1 MRVFLTFVLMM
12 LAAGGM
18 PAHATVNVVTTL
30 PDLADFVRIAG
41 GDLVKVDNIVRGD
54 QNPHYIEVKP
64 SYMMKLRSA
73 QLFFM
78 VGMELEKWAP
88 QIIDGSRNSS
98 LVVVDLSQGITK
110 LEVPTRL
117 DASEGDVHRFG
128 NPHYWLDPRNV
139 PVIMEEI
146 VTALSQ
152 ASPADAPTFKANAAA
167 YVKTLEAKT
176 REWESLMKPMQ
187 GRQIITFHRSW
198 TYFAAWLNLT
208 VAEQVEPKPGVPPS
222 PSHTASVMEL
232 VRKGG
237 IKAIL
242 VEPFYD
248 MTAPEQIAEAAGAKV
263 LRVSTSVGG
272 VEQAKDYISMMDYNV
287 RTLAAALK

>member
-1 MRVFLTFVLMM
+1 MRLVLTFMLTL
-12 LAAGGM
+12 LAAASLSAG
-18 PAHATVNVVTTL
+18 ATVNVVTTT

-78 VGMELEKWAP
+78 VGMDLEKWAQ

-98 LVVVDLSQGITK
+98 LVVVDLSRKIAK

-117 DASEGDVHRFG
+117 DGSEGDVHPFG
-128 NPHYWLDPRNV
+128 NPHYWLNPRNV

-146 VTALSQ
+146 VAALSQ
-152 ASPADAPTFKANAAA
+152 ASPADAATFKANADA
-167 YVKTLEAKT
+167 YVKTLDAKT
-176 REWESLMKPMQ
+176 REWESLMKPFQ

-222 PSHTASVMEL
+222 PSHTAAVIDL

-248 MTAPEQIAEAAGAKV
+248 MSAPEQIAGAAGANV

-287 RTLAAALK
+287 RTVAAALK